1 MKVKGE
7 YELKFLK
14 VRNASCLDKKL
25 KLKYNVDTL
34 LMSDMEE
41 IKADN
46 PLMQQQSNMSGALNV
61 LNQLQMMNNGEK
73 VC

>member
-1 MKVKGE
+1 MKTRGE

-14 VRNASCLDKKL
+14 TRNAGCLDKKI

-46 PLMQQQSNMSGALNV
+46 PLNIQQTNMSGALNV
-61 LNQLQMMNNGEK
+61 LNQLQMMNSGEK

>member
-1 MKVKGE
+1 
-7 YELKFLK
+7 
-14 VRNASCLDKKL
+14 
-25 KLKYNVDTL
+25 
-34 LMSDMEE
+34 MSDMEE

-46 PLMQQQSNMSGALNV
+46 PLNIQQTNMSGALNV